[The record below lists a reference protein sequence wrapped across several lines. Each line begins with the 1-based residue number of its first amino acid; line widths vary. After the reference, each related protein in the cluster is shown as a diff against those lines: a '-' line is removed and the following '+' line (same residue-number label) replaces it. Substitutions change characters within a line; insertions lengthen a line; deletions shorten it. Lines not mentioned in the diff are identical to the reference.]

1 MAFAFG
7 TRVSLLAHQRLT
19 SLRRGLYYLR
29 PTCGRHAFASTMASK
44 SISTL
49 GGDSAPPPFEYI
61 PIEEVECLEKYRSGG
76 YHPISLGEDL
86 RSRYR
91 VVQKLGYGTYSITW
105 LCRDSIVDQYVAIK
119 VGIASANP
127 REVDILESI
136 KNVHSNQLFHWGR
149 KFIPTVLDKF
159 VLHGPNG
166 THPCYATAP
175 AMCSISSAKDGS
187 YTRLFNLET
196 ARVMIAQL
204 ILAIGF
210 IHDRGIVHGGQ

>member
-1 MAFAFG
+1 MASAFG
-7 TRVSLLAHQRLT
+7 TRVLLLAHQRLT
-19 SLRRGLYYLR
+19 SLRRGLYHLK
-29 PTCGRHAFASTMASK
+29 PTYSRHAFASTIASK
-44 SISTL
+44 SISTVSS
-49 GGDSAPPPFEYI
+49 GSPPPPFEYI
-61 PIEEVECLEKYRSGG
+61 PIEEVECLEEYRSGG

-105 LCRDSIVDQYVAIK
+105 LCRNSVVDQYVAVK
-119 VGIASANP
+119 VGIASANL

-136 KNVHSNQLFHWGR
+136 KNIHSSQLFHWGR
-149 KFIPTVLDKF
+149 RFIPSVLDKF

-166 THPCYATAP
+166 THPCYAMAP
-175 AMCSISSAKDGS
+175 AMCSISGAKDES

-196 ARVMIAQL
+196 ARVMVAQL

-210 IHDRGIVHGGQ
+210 IHARGIVHGGQ